1 MKNSEKA
8 VSNSRFHQNIRVFF
22 SRGFMSK
29 ICFGIII
36 VFVVLA
42 VLAPVLAP
50 YPPTEQS
57 LTEALQKPSATHWF
71 GTDNLGRDL
80 LSRILYGSRISL
92 ISSLLSSLIA
102 AAIGTFLGLVAGY
115 FGGLLSQVIM
125 RVIDAQLSIPP
136 LVLTI
141 VLAMVFGGGITGVS
155 VVIGLSMFPSYARVS
170 YAQVLA
176 LKEND
181 YVMAAQLVGESEV
194 AEMIADDT
202 TLNPMEAQMAIRQLR
217 KVVQRLLLD
226 GKSVKLGNWGTFN
239 VTLSTEGADTKE
251 ALSARNVKT
260 VNINFQPGDELKT
273 AMQKADFV
281 WLNKIVEGSTSTDS
295 ESPDEIDEGDDRPVI
310 E

>member
-80 LSRILYGSRISL
+80 LSRILYGARISL

-115 FGGLLSQVIM
+115 FGGLLSQGIM

-170 YAQVLA
+170 YGQVLA

-181 YVMAAQLVGESEV
+181 YVMAAQLVGQSERKIMFTHLLPNCFPSLIV
-194 AEMIADDT
+194 LFTMNLGTAIMLEASMSYLGVGITPPTPAWGSMVSEGYKYLVSNPAIALLPGICVLLVVISFNIVGDS
-202 TLNPMEAQMAIRQLR
+202 LR
-217 KVVQRLLLD
+217 DALDPRLR
-226 GKSVKLGNWGTFN
+226 GKL
-239 VTLSTEGADTKE
+239 
-251 ALSARNVKT
+251 
-260 VNINFQPGDELKT
+260 
-273 AMQKADFV
+273 
-281 WLNKIVEGSTSTDS
+281 
-295 ESPDEIDEGDDRPVI
+295 
-310 E
+310 

>member
-80 LSRILYGSRISL
+80 LSRILYGARISL

-181 YVMAAQLVGESEV
+181 YVMAAQLVG
-194 AEMIADDT
+194 
-202 TLNPMEAQMAIRQLR
+202 
-217 KVVQRLLLD
+217 RL
-226 GKSVKLGNWGTFN
+226 K
-239 VTLSTEGADTKE
+239 
-251 ALSARNVKT
+251 
-260 VNINFQPGDELKT
+260 
-273 AMQKADFV
+273 
-281 WLNKIVEGSTSTDS
+281 
-295 ESPDEIDEGDDRPVI
+295 
-310 E
+310 

>member
-80 LSRILYGSRISL
+80 LSRILYGARISL

-155 VVIGLSMFPSYARVS
+155 VVIVHVPIICPCFLCAGAGAERERLRYGSAAGGPERTENYVYTPS
-170 YAQVLA
+170 
-176 LKEND
+176 
-181 YVMAAQLVGESEV
+181 AQLLPVP
-194 AEMIADDT
+194 
-202 TLNPMEAQMAIRQLR
+202 N
-217 KVVQRLLLD
+217 
-226 GKSVKLGNWGTFN
+226 
-239 VTLSTEGADTKE
+239 
-251 ALSARNVKT
+251 
-260 VNINFQPGDELKT
+260 
-273 AMQKADFV
+273 
-281 WLNKIVEGSTSTDS
+281 
-295 ESPDEIDEGDDRPVI
+295 RPVYHESGYRDYAGGFHELSGGGHHTANPSLGQHGVRGI
-310 E
+310 QIFGFKSGDCASAGHLRAFGGYFIQYCG

>member
-80 LSRILYGSRISL
+80 LSRILYGARISL

-181 YVMAAQLVGESEV
+181 YVMAAQLVGQSERKIMFTHLLPNCFPSLIV
-194 AEMIADDT
+194 LFTMNLGTAIMLEASMSYLGVGITPPTPAWGSMVSEGYKYLVSNPAIALLPGICVLLVVISFNIVGDS
-202 TLNPMEAQMAIRQLR
+202 LR
-217 KVVQRLLLD
+217 DALDPRLS
-226 GKSVKLGNWGTFN
+226 GKL
-239 VTLSTEGADTKE
+239 
-251 ALSARNVKT
+251 
-260 VNINFQPGDELKT
+260 
-273 AMQKADFV
+273 
-281 WLNKIVEGSTSTDS
+281 
-295 ESPDEIDEGDDRPVI
+295 
-310 E
+310 

>member
-80 LSRILYGSRISL
+80 LSRILYGARISL

-155 VVIGLSMFPSYARVS
+155 VIIGLSMFPSYARVS

-181 YVMAAQLVGESEV
+181 YVMAAQLVGQSERKIMFTHLLPNCFPSLIV
-194 AEMIADDT
+194 LFTMNLGTAIMLEASMSYLGVGITPPTPAWGSMVSEGYKYLVSNPAIALLPGICVLLVVISFNIVGDS
-202 TLNPMEAQMAIRQLR
+202 LR
-217 KVVQRLLLD
+217 DALDPRLR
-226 GKSVKLGNWGTFN
+226 GKL
-239 VTLSTEGADTKE
+239 
-251 ALSARNVKT
+251 
-260 VNINFQPGDELKT
+260 
-273 AMQKADFV
+273 
-281 WLNKIVEGSTSTDS
+281 
-295 ESPDEIDEGDDRPVI
+295 
-310 E
+310 

>member
-80 LSRILYGSRISL
+80 LSRILYGARISL

-181 YVMAAQLVGESEV
+181 YVMAGQLVGQSERKIMFTHLLPNCFPSLIV
-194 AEMIADDT
+194 LFTMNLGTAIMLEASMSYLGVGITPPTPAWGSMVSEGYKYLVSNPAIALLPGICVLLVVISFNIVGDS
-202 TLNPMEAQMAIRQLR
+202 LR
-217 KVVQRLLLD
+217 DALDPRLR
-226 GKSVKLGNWGTFN
+226 GKL
-239 VTLSTEGADTKE
+239 
-251 ALSARNVKT
+251 
-260 VNINFQPGDELKT
+260 
-273 AMQKADFV
+273 
-281 WLNKIVEGSTSTDS
+281 
-295 ESPDEIDEGDDRPVI
+295 
-310 E
+310 

>member
-80 LSRILYGSRISL
+80 LSRILYGARISL

-115 FGGLLSQVIM
+115 FGGLLSQMIM

-181 YVMAAQLVGESEV
+181 YVMAAQLVGQSERKIMFTHLLPNCFPSLIV
-194 AEMIADDT
+194 LFTMNLGTAIMLEASMSYLGVGITPPTPAWGSMVSEGYKYLVSNPAIALLPGICVLLVVISFNIVGDS
-202 TLNPMEAQMAIRQLR
+202 LR
-217 KVVQRLLLD
+217 DALDPRLR
-226 GKSVKLGNWGTFN
+226 GKL
-239 VTLSTEGADTKE
+239 
-251 ALSARNVKT
+251 
-260 VNINFQPGDELKT
+260 
-273 AMQKADFV
+273 
-281 WLNKIVEGSTSTDS
+281 
-295 ESPDEIDEGDDRPVI
+295 
-310 E
+310 

>member
-80 LSRILYGSRISL
+80 LSRILYGARISL

-136 LVLTI
+136 LVLTK

-181 YVMAAQLVGESEV
+181 YVMAAQLVGQSERKIMFTHLLPNCFPSLIV
-194 AEMIADDT
+194 LFTMNLGTAIMLEASMSYLGVGITPPTPAWGSMVSEGYKYLVSNPAIALLPGICVLLVVISFNIVGDS
-202 TLNPMEAQMAIRQLR
+202 LR
-217 KVVQRLLLD
+217 DALDPRLR
-226 GKSVKLGNWGTFN
+226 GKL
-239 VTLSTEGADTKE
+239 
-251 ALSARNVKT
+251 
-260 VNINFQPGDELKT
+260 
-273 AMQKADFV
+273 
-281 WLNKIVEGSTSTDS
+281 
-295 ESPDEIDEGDDRPVI
+295 
-310 E
+310 

>member
-1 MKNSEKA
+1 MLRSLKKMFK
-8 VSNSRFHQNIRVFF
+8 SNYLFTLGVI
-22 SRGFMSK
+22 
-29 ICFGIII
+29 ICLAWIIAAI
-36 VFVVLA
+36 
-42 VLAPVLAP
+42 LAPVIAP
-50 YPPTEQS
+50 YDPVVQD
-57 LTEALQKPSATHWF
+57 LTARLQAPSAQHWF

-80 LSRILYGSRISL
+80 LSRILYGARISL

-181 YVMAAQLVGESEV
+181 YVMAAQLVGQSERKIMFTHLLPNCFPSLIV
-194 AEMIADDT
+194 LFTMNLGTAIMLEASMSYLGVGITPPTPAWGSMVSEGYKYLVSNPAIALLPGICVLLVVISFNIVGDS
-202 TLNPMEAQMAIRQLR
+202 LR
-217 KVVQRLLLD
+217 DALDPRLR
-226 GKSVKLGNWGTFN
+226 GKL
-239 VTLSTEGADTKE
+239 
-251 ALSARNVKT
+251 
-260 VNINFQPGDELKT
+260 
-273 AMQKADFV
+273 
-281 WLNKIVEGSTSTDS
+281 
-295 ESPDEIDEGDDRPVI
+295 
-310 E
+310 

>member
-80 LSRILYGSRISL
+80 LSRILYGARSSL

-181 YVMAAQLVGESEV
+181 YVMAAQLVGQSERKIMFTHLLPNCFPSLIV
-194 AEMIADDT
+194 LFTMNLGTAIMLEASMSYLGVGITPPTPAWGSMVSEGYKYLVSNPAIALLPGICVLLVVISFNIVGDS
-202 TLNPMEAQMAIRQLR
+202 LR
-217 KVVQRLLLD
+217 DALDPRLR
-226 GKSVKLGNWGTFN
+226 GKL
-239 VTLSTEGADTKE
+239 
-251 ALSARNVKT
+251 
-260 VNINFQPGDELKT
+260 
-273 AMQKADFV
+273 
-281 WLNKIVEGSTSTDS
+281 
-295 ESPDEIDEGDDRPVI
+295 
-310 E
+310 

>member
-1 MKNSEKA
+1 MKNSKKA

-80 LSRILYGSRISL
+80 LSRILYGARISL

-181 YVMAAQLVGESEV
+181 YVMAAQLVGQSERKIMFTHLLPNCFPSLIV
-194 AEMIADDT
+194 LFTMNLGTAIMLEASMSYLGVGITPPTPAWGSMVSEGYKYLVSNPAIALLPGICVLLVVISFNIVGDS
-202 TLNPMEAQMAIRQLR
+202 LR
-217 KVVQRLLLD
+217 DALDPRLR
-226 GKSVKLGNWGTFN
+226 GKL
-239 VTLSTEGADTKE
+239 
-251 ALSARNVKT
+251 
-260 VNINFQPGDELKT
+260 
-273 AMQKADFV
+273 
-281 WLNKIVEGSTSTDS
+281 
-295 ESPDEIDEGDDRPVI
+295 
-310 E
+310 

>member
-80 LSRILYGSRISL
+80 LSRILYGARISL

-181 YVMAAQLVGESEV
+181 YVMAAQLVGQSERKIMFTHLLPNCFPSLIV
-194 AEMIADDT
+194 LFTMNLGTAIMLEASMSYLGVGITPPTPAWGSMVSEGYKYLVSNPAIALLPGICVLLVVISFNIVGDS
-202 TLNPMEAQMAIRQLR
+202 LR
-217 KVVQRLLLD
+217 DALDPRLR
-226 GKSVKLGNWGTFN
+226 GKL
-239 VTLSTEGADTKE
+239 
-251 ALSARNVKT
+251 
-260 VNINFQPGDELKT
+260 
-273 AMQKADFV
+273 
-281 WLNKIVEGSTSTDS
+281 
-295 ESPDEIDEGDDRPVI
+295 
-310 E
+310 

>member
-80 LSRILYGSRISL
+80 LSRILYGARISL

-181 YVMAAQLVGESEV
+181 CVMAAQLVGQSERKIMFTHLLPNCFPSLIV
-194 AEMIADDT
+194 LFTMNLGTAIMLEASMSYLGVGITPPTPAWGSMVSEGYKYLVSNPAIALLPGICVLLVVISFNIVGDS
-202 TLNPMEAQMAIRQLR
+202 LR
-217 KVVQRLLLD
+217 DALDPRLR
-226 GKSVKLGNWGTFN
+226 GKL
-239 VTLSTEGADTKE
+239 
-251 ALSARNVKT
+251 
-260 VNINFQPGDELKT
+260 
-273 AMQKADFV
+273 
-281 WLNKIVEGSTSTDS
+281 
-295 ESPDEIDEGDDRPVI
+295 
-310 E
+310 

>member
-1 MKNSEKA
+1 MENSEKA

-80 LSRILYGSRISL
+80 LSRILYGARISL

-170 YAQVLA
+170 YAQVMA

-181 YVMAAQLVGESEV
+181 YVMAAQLVGQSERKIMFTHLLPNCFPSLIV
-194 AEMIADDT
+194 LFTMNLGTAIMLEASMSYLGVGITPPTPAWGSMVSEGYKYLVSNPAIALLPGICVLLVVISFNIVGDS
-202 TLNPMEAQMAIRQLR
+202 LR
-217 KVVQRLLLD
+217 DALDPRLR
-226 GKSVKLGNWGTFN
+226 GKL
-239 VTLSTEGADTKE
+239 
-251 ALSARNVKT
+251 
-260 VNINFQPGDELKT
+260 
-273 AMQKADFV
+273 
-281 WLNKIVEGSTSTDS
+281 
-295 ESPDEIDEGDDRPVI
+295 
-310 E
+310 

>member
-57 LTEALQKPSATHWF
+57 LTEARQKPSATHWF

-80 LSRILYGSRISL
+80 LSRILYGARISL

-181 YVMAAQLVGESEV
+181 YVMAAQLVGQSERKIMFTHLLPNCFPSLIV
-194 AEMIADDT
+194 LFTMNLGTAIMLEASMSYLGVGITPPTPAWGSMVSEGYKYLVSNPAIALLPGICVLLVVISFNIVGDS
-202 TLNPMEAQMAIRQLR
+202 LR
-217 KVVQRLLLD
+217 DALDPRLR
-226 GKSVKLGNWGTFN
+226 GKL
-239 VTLSTEGADTKE
+239 
-251 ALSARNVKT
+251 
-260 VNINFQPGDELKT
+260 
-273 AMQKADFV
+273 
-281 WLNKIVEGSTSTDS
+281 
-295 ESPDEIDEGDDRPVI
+295 
-310 E
+310 

>member
-42 VLAPVLAP
+42 VLAPVLAS

-80 LSRILYGSRISL
+80 LSRILYGARISL

-181 YVMAAQLVGESEV
+181 YVMAAQLVGQSERKIMFTHLLPNCFPSLIV
-194 AEMIADDT
+194 LFTMNLGTAIMLEASMSYLGVGITPPTPAWGSMVSEGYKYLVSNPAIALLPGICVLLVVISFNIVGDS
-202 TLNPMEAQMAIRQLR
+202 LR
-217 KVVQRLLLD
+217 DALDPRLR
-226 GKSVKLGNWGTFN
+226 GKL
-239 VTLSTEGADTKE
+239 
-251 ALSARNVKT
+251 
-260 VNINFQPGDELKT
+260 
-273 AMQKADFV
+273 
-281 WLNKIVEGSTSTDS
+281 
-295 ESPDEIDEGDDRPVI
+295 
-310 E
+310 

>member
-1 MKNSEKA
+1 MNENSEKA
-8 VSNSRFHQNIRVFF
+8 VSNSRFHQNISCIF

-80 LSRILYGSRISL
+80 LSRILYGARISL

-155 VVIGLSMFPSYARVS
+155 VVIGLSMFHHMPCFLCAGAGAERERLRYGSAAGGPERTENYVYTPSANCFPSLIVLFTMNLGTAIMLEASMS
-170 YAQVLA
+170 YLG
-176 LKEND
+176 
-181 YVMAAQLVGESEV
+181 VG
-194 AEMIADDT
+194 IT
-202 TLNPMEAQMAIRQLR
+202 PPT
-217 KVVQRLLLD
+217 
-226 GKSVKLGNWGTFN
+226 
-239 VTLSTEGADTKE
+239 
-251 ALSARNVKT
+251 
-260 VNINFQPGDELKT
+260 QPGA
-273 AMQKADFV
+273 AMVSEGYKYWFQIRSIALLPGICVLLVVISF
-281 WLNKIVEGSTSTDS
+281 NIVGDS
-295 ESPDEIDEGDDRPVI
+295 LRDALDPRLRGKL
-310 E
+310 

>member
-8 VSNSRFHQNIRVFF
+8 VSNSRVHQNIRVFF

-57 LTEALQKPSATHWF
+57 LTEALQKPSAAHWF

-80 LSRILYGSRISL
+80 LSRILYGARISL

-181 YVMAAQLVGESEV
+181 YVIAAQLVGQSERKIMFTHLLPNCFPSLIV
-194 AEMIADDT
+194 LFTMNLGTAIMLEASMSYLGVGITPPTPAWGSMVSEGYKYLVSNPAIAILPGICVLLVVISFNIVGDS
-202 TLNPMEAQMAIRQLR
+202 LR
-217 KVVQRLLLD
+217 DALDPRLR
-226 GKSVKLGNWGTFN
+226 GKL
-239 VTLSTEGADTKE
+239 
-251 ALSARNVKT
+251 
-260 VNINFQPGDELKT
+260 
-273 AMQKADFV
+273 
-281 WLNKIVEGSTSTDS
+281 
-295 ESPDEIDEGDDRPVI
+295 
-310 E
+310 

>member
-80 LSRILYGSRISL
+80 LSRILYGARISL

-181 YVMAAQLVGESEV
+181 YVMAAQLVGQSERKIMFTHLLPNCFPSLIV
-194 AEMIADDT
+194 LFTMNLGTAIMLEASMSYLGVGVQPPDAS
-202 TLNPMEAQMAIRQLR
+202 LGRMLSEAQSYIFNAPWYAIFPGITIILIILGFSMVSEGLR
-217 KVVQRLLLD
+217 
-226 GKSVKLGNWGTFN
+226 
-239 VTLSTEGADTKE
+239 TLQE
-251 ALSARNVKT
+251 
-260 VNINFQPGDELKT
+260 
-273 AMQKADFV
+273 
-281 WLNKIVEGSTSTDS
+281 
-295 ESPDEIDEGDDRPVI
+295 
-310 E
+310 

>member
-80 LSRILYGSRISL
+80 LSRILYGARISL
-92 ISSLLSSLIA
+92 SSSLLSSLIA

-181 YVMAAQLVGESEV
+181 YVMAAQLVGQSERKIMFTHLLPNCFPSLIV
-194 AEMIADDT
+194 LFTMNLGTAIMLEASMSYLGVGITPPTPAWGSMVSEGYKYLVSNPAIALLPGICVLLVVISFNIVGDS
-202 TLNPMEAQMAIRQLR
+202 LR
-217 KVVQRLLLD
+217 DALDPRLR
-226 GKSVKLGNWGTFN
+226 GKL
-239 VTLSTEGADTKE
+239 
-251 ALSARNVKT
+251 
-260 VNINFQPGDELKT
+260 
-273 AMQKADFV
+273 
-281 WLNKIVEGSTSTDS
+281 
-295 ESPDEIDEGDDRPVI
+295 
-310 E
+310 

>member
-80 LSRILYGSRISL
+80 LSRILYGARISL

-181 YVMAAQLVGESEV
+181 YVMAAQLVGQSERKIMFTHLLPNCFPSLIV
-194 AEMIADDT
+194 LFTMNLGSAIMLEASMSYLGVGITPPTPAWGSMVSEGYKYLVSNPAIALLPGICVLLVVISFNIVGDS
-202 TLNPMEAQMAIRQLR
+202 LR
-217 KVVQRLLLD
+217 DALDPRLR
-226 GKSVKLGNWGTFN
+226 GKL
-239 VTLSTEGADTKE
+239 
-251 ALSARNVKT
+251 
-260 VNINFQPGDELKT
+260 
-273 AMQKADFV
+273 
-281 WLNKIVEGSTSTDS
+281 
-295 ESPDEIDEGDDRPVI
+295 
-310 E
+310 

>member
-80 LSRILYGSRISL
+80 LSRILYGARISL

-181 YVMAAQLVGESEV
+181 YVMAAQLVGQSERKIMFTHLLPNCFPSLIV
-194 AEMIADDT
+194 LFTMNLGTAIMLEASMSYLGVGITPPTPAWGSMVSEGYKYLVSNPAIA
-202 TLNPMEAQMAIRQLR
+202 LLPGICVLL
-217 KVVQRLLLD
+217 VVI
-226 GKSVKLGNWGTFN
+226 SFN
-239 VTLSTEGADTKE
+239 IVGDAM
-251 ALSARNVKT
+251 RW
-260 VNINFQPGDELKT
+260 IPG
-273 AMQKADFV
+273 
-281 WLNKIVEGSTSTDS
+281 
-295 ESPDEIDEGDDRPVI
+295 
-310 E
+310 